1 MLPRG
6 APELL
11 ARVRALPGAQRQ
23 SEAWVVL
30 AYPPVAEG
38 LAALLAAAPELE
50 VDPRVRTWLAESL
63 HWGGI
68 VTVLGGGEERW
79 LALHTVSGVPPAGL
93 ARAADE
99 HGPWLLL
106 RPDAESVALVGGLDG
121 AELDPLAAE
130 LVETGEVPRGGELS
144 LRRGELVLD
153 PGWYRELTAALQEV
167 EGTRVEIR
175 DGAWHFDQDAVRV
188 RCPLDLWALDE
199 LEPVLAGR
207 DLALTGPAAARL
219 DELRALRARARDTAA
234 ASRAREHDGH
244 ALRQLGGELRPF
256 QRAGVAYALSQRR
269 TFLADEQGLGK
280 TIEALAAL
288 EADEAFPA
296 VVVCPASLKLNWRRE
311 AERWLPAR
319 SIQVIGGGRPRAVD
333 ADVVVLNYEILEA
346 HRADLVAARPR
357 ALVLDEAH
365 YVKNP
370 RAQRTRA
377 VQELSEA
384 LAPDAL
390 RLALTG
396 TPVLNRPAELVAPLR
411 VLGRLGDIGGSSEGF
426 KRRFAAPEKRARLHE
441 ALRSTCF
448 LRRLKAEVLPQL
460 PAKEQTVIPVALT
473 NEREYRSA
481 EEDVIAWLRTQ
492 PGDLR
497 ELDARVAQ
505 ALRAEQ
511 LARLGALRTL
521 AARGKLAAALGW
533 IDDFLASGERLVVF
547 ARLREVQ
554 AALRARFPGA
564 AHVLGADSLKARH
577 TAVAA
582 FQETDEHQLMV
593 CSLEVAGQG
602 ITLTRAS
609 HVCFL
614 ELDWTPAKHDQ
625 AEDRC
630 HRIGQ
635 EDAVTAWYL
644 LAADTIDEA
653 MAEVLERKRA
663 TIGSVT
669 DGRTADEEGMVDAVV
684 RALREKPRAHLR
696 AAA

>member
-1 MLPRG
+1 MP
-6 APELL
+6 
-11 ARVRALPGAQRQ
+11 ARAMWLDGD
-23 SEAWVVL
+23 EAV
-30 AYPPVAEG
+30 
-38 LAALLAAAPELE
+38 LE
-50 VDPRVRTWLAESL
+50 VEYD
-63 HWGGI
+63 
-68 VTVLGGGEERW
+68 
-79 LALHTVSGVPPAGL
+79 AGL
-93 ARAADE
+93 VDRIRAIP
-99 HGPWLLL
+99 GRRW
-106 RPDAESVALVGGLDG
+106 
-121 AELDPLAAE
+121 DPHD
-130 LVETGEVPRGGELS
+130 
-144 LRRGELVLD
+144 RR
-153 PGWYRELTAALQEV
+153 W
-167 EGTRVEIR
+167 
-175 DGAWHFDQDAVRV
+175 FF
-188 RCPLDLWALDE
+188 
-199 LEPVLAGR
+199 
-207 DLALTGPAAARL
+207 ALTP
-219 DELRALRARARDTAA
+219 DRARAVIGLLDLLGEELEIDPEEREALEELEAERDPCRVLFEHTMVDRQTHVSLLCGDEPVRDVPELGRRSIPLTDGVRERRAAPLPARGRRLRPLPTAHLPRRRA
-234 ASRAREHDGH
+234 GTRQDDRGARRARG
-244 ALRQLGGELRPF
+244 
-256 QRAGVAYALSQRR
+256 RR
-269 TFLADEQGLGK
+269 SV
-280 TIEALAAL
+280 
-288 EADEAFPA
+288 PA

-377 VQELSEA
+377 AQELSEA

-497 ELDARVAQ
+497 ELDARVAR

-684 RALREKPRAHLR
+684 RALREKPRVHLR